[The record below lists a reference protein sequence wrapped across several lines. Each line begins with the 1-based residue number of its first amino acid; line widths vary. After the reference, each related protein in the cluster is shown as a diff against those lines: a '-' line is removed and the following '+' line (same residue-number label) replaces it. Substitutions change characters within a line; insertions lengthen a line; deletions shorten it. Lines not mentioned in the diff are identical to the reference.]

1 MLDDLNELRTFR
13 RIASL
18 GSLTAAARD
27 LGVGL
32 AVVSKRLTT
41 LERRAGVRLIQRTTR
56 RLSMT
61 DEGQALLVQVEQAL
75 DAIEAAE
82 ERIAT
87 GRDEPMGLLRVGAP
101 VSFGRRHVAPI
112 LGRLAARHPRLD
124 VDLRLDDRVTDLI
137 GERIEVAI
145 RIGPPRDSTMIMRRL
160 AENRRILVAAPAYL
174 DRHGRPSKP
183 EDLVGLEGLS
193 YGDATLPW
201 RLLGLNGVETDIRLR
216 IRLRSDSGD
225 AVHDWA
231 LAGAGIMLK
240 SALDLASDLAANRLE
255 RVLPDYASA
264 PSPVYALFAS
274 GHSLSTRARAFV
286 DAMIVELTD
295 FGSPSAISP
304 RQDALGA
311 RLSKP

>member
-13 RIASL
+13 RIAAL

-41 LERRAGVRLIQRTTR
+41 LERRAGVRLIQRSTR
-56 RLSMT
+56 SLSIT
-61 DEGQALLVQVEQAL
+61 DEGQTLLVQVERAL
-75 DAIEAAE
+75 DAIESAE
-82 ERIAT
+82 ERLAT

-101 VSFGRRHVAPI
+101 VSFGRRHVAPV

-160 AENRRILVAAPAYL
+160 ADNRRILVAAPDYL

-183 EDLVGLEGLS
+183 EDVVGLEGLS
-193 YGDATLPW
+193 YGDATMPW
-201 RLLGLNGVETDIRLR
+201 RLLGPGGVETEFRLR
-216 IRLRSDSGD
+216 MRLRSDSGD

-240 SALDLASDLAANRLE
+240 SALDLSTDLAANRLE

-274 GHSLSTRARAFV
+274 AQTMSTRARVFI
-286 DAMIVELTD
+286 DAMVVELAD
-295 FGSPSAISP
+295 PGNASAVMP
-304 RQDALGA
+304 T
-311 RLSKP
+311 